1 MLVLLHWIE
10 ECLFVT
16 HQAICWSECLDVE
29 MLILHT
35 KRFESWRQDSLYLQH
50 LYSYGK
56 STRSFAIFCGPAR
69 ANSQAR
75 LAIVGLASKKTSL
88 TKLEKYSKILHSHR
102 RRLSLFF
109 RVTFLL
115 IFVRKTN
122 ISTSRHS
129 DQQIAWCVAN
139 ERSSFQW
146 SQTSTKNGLDN
157 SYIAQKLGLP
167 SWVAKFPHVTS
178 NNIHIQSTNEMKLKK

>member
-10 ECLFVT
+10 ECLFAT

-102 RRLSLFF
+102 RRRLSFFSGSLFCSF
-109 RVTFLL
+109 SYVKLTFLHL
-115 IFVRKTN
+115 GIPINKLPDVL
-122 ISTSRHS
+122 
-129 DQQIAWCVAN
+129 
-139 ERSSFQW
+139 
-146 SQTSTKNGLDN
+146 QTSAPRFSEAKQ
-157 SYIAQKLGLP
+157 AQKMV
-167 SWVAKFPHVTS
+167 WT
-178 NNIHIQSTNEMKLKK
+178 IRT